1 MATVTGFTADRML
14 IIENET
20 VVDGDVVG
28 NNLILITRAGTQ
40 IDAGNVRGPQG
51 IQGPQG
57 NPGVDGA
64 TIPTG
69 QLANYP
75 KAPVPAGWL
84 ICDGTVRTIVPAEAA
99 LAAYLGTTFGGNGT
113 TTYGLPNYKGRVQV
127 SLDSAQTEFNPVGK
141 TGGEKVHVLTVAEM
155 PVHAHGHNLSLANHQ
170 HDVNHYHATADGGE
184 FGTTR
189 TGEGLYA
196 GGIGGSHDTTTAW
209 SSHPTS
215 GWASDLSVYGGVS
228 NNGSGAAHNLLSPY
242 AVVIT
247 AIKL

>member
-1 MATVTGFTADRML
+1 MATVTGFTAERML
-14 IIENET
+14 AIENGT

-28 NNLILITRAGTQ
+28 TDLILITRGGTQ
-40 IDAGNVRGPQG
+40 INAGSVQGPQG
-51 IQGPQG
+51 IQGIQG

-84 ICDGTVRTIVPAEAA
+84 ICDGTIYNIVDYPA
-99 LAAYLGTTFGGNGT
+99 LGAYLANTFGGNGT
-113 TTYGLPNYKGRVQV
+113 TTFAVPNYKGRVQV
-127 SLDSAQTEFNPVGK
+127 NVDGAQPEFTPVGK
-141 TGGEKVHVLTVAEM
+141 IGGEKAHILTVAEM
-155 PVHAHGHNLSLANHQ
+155 PVHAHGHSLAAPQHV
-170 HDVNHYHATADGGE
+170 HDVNHYHTTADGGE

-215 GWASDLSVYGGVS
+215 GGANALGLTGGIN

-242 AVVIT
+242 VVVLT
-247 AIKL
+247 AIKT